1 MVLMFLTHISSTTAD
16 ITMMVP
22 NGAQKNIVEADHP
35 IPLHATPKLRSANP
49 SKVGCRLHHAMILIS
64 ILRQIDGF
72 SENGSSHSNSRN
84 SKTSDGEPFRGAMPL
99 RVMQILLRSNL

>member
-35 IPLHATPKLRSANP
+35 IPHRATPKLRGATP
-49 SKVGCRLHHAMILIS
+49 SKVGCRLHRAMILIS
-64 ILRQIDGF
+64 ILRQVDGS
-72 SENGSSHSNSRN
+72 SEDESSHSNS
-84 SKTSDGEPFRGAMPL
+84 KPPDGEPFRGAMPL
-99 RVMQILLRSNL
+99 RVMQILLKSSL